1 MDALLELFNLFV
13 EHFAV
18 VGQGIGVHCKA
29 AQFHRCQ
36 HLGQRQL
43 DLFEE
48 LELVVLFNLF
58 TQHPMQRFDAGTAVQ
73 QSDFCLVH
81 SFGQTGDVAVQM
93 VFLAQPLEGV
103 VGAVG
108 REQISREHHVV
119 LQAGDA
125 AALRQCPVVE
135 RFAVVGQLRVWAVEQ
150 LEQLHLCSCFL
161 GWHTVQGNSVP
172 KSQSQSTHP
181 MAAVKAGQQADGSF
195 LWQGVQQS
203 GERVSTKAQGRQVGR
218 SGV

>member
-1 MDALLELFNLFV
+1 MDALLELFDLFV

-29 AQFHRCQ
+29 AQLHGCQ

-43 DLFEE
+43 DLFEQ

-73 QSDFCLVH
+73 QGDFRLIH
-81 SFGQTGDVAVQM
+81 PFGQTGDVAVQV

-108 REQISREHHVV
+108 REQIS
-119 LQAGDA
+119 
-125 AALRQCPVVE
+125 
-135 RFAVVGQLRVWAVEQ
+135 
-150 LEQLHLCSCFL
+150 
-161 GWHTVQGNSVP
+161 
-172 KSQSQSTHP
+172 
-181 MAAVKAGQQADGSF
+181 
-195 LWQGVQQS
+195 
-203 GERVSTKAQGRQVGR
+203 
-218 SGV
+218 